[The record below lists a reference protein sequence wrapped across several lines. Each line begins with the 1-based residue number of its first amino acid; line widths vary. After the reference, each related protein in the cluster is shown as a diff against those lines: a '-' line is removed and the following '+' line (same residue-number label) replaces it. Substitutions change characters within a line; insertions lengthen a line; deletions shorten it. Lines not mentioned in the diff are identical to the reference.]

1 MLEAA
6 KWWHKAAV
14 NGDAAAQFALGLVY
28 IRGEVVT
35 RNIKKAVRWWYLSA
49 NQGFERAKKAL
60 HKLRLIVIPR

>member
-1 MLEAA
+1 M
-6 KWWHKAAV
+6 

-35 RNIKKAVRWWYLSA
+35 RNIKEAVRWWYLSA

-60 HKLRLIVIPR
+60 HKLRLIVIP